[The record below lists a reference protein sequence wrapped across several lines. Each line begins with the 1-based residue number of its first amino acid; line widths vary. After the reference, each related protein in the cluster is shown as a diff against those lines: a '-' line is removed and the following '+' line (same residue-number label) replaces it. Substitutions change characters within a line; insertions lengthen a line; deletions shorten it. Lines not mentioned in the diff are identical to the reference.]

1 MTKLKPLFPF
11 FLLLLV
17 SIAVILSLFPGS
29 HPQGALVLPLDSDSV
44 IQRSRELIEEL
55 GLDVTGYSPD
65 AQLQMNRPLIRQSQR
80 ELGIER
86 SNVLLR
92 DSLPGYTWRVRW
104 SARTAFGKL
113 FREGNGT
120 EDERVKEAVK
130 QLKGELVF
138 NFDTRGALIG
148 FSRDVPDSA
157 KMPSLSAAEAKR
169 IAVEFVDRYAGGKE
183 WSGEDTVGV
192 PRPDQGSI
200 QYSVRMRGADVESEK
215 KIEQPH
221 RSDFEY
227 VWSGQSAE
235 PANKILIRVGIAGDV
250 VSRFATEYQVPE
262 QYKQNDSMVVHQV
275 AVVLLYCG
283 LALLMIVLT
292 FKRIRS
298 YEIGFKFGM
307 IIGIGGGMLMALQL
321 YLTLYRE
328 MGWEIILPVF
338 FAPLFIGGALI
349 VLWAVSEAI
358 GRDAWKEKFISIDLL
373 FKGSA
378 FHSRVGMSVIRGLAL
393 GVGSFAVWLLLFRGG
408 SMILNLWMGLPGED
422 VDRMFD
428 SFSPA
433 FHILGASF
441 LNVMYVFTF
450 FVLFA
455 VSFLRKKFNSLP
467 ATVAVGTVVLGL
479 GFGENIQPLSAGIAV
494 QLGVA
499 AIVVWSF
506 VRYDVL
512 TSFLTLWMFTITKET
527 ATLFFTGNP
536 WYTGSAFM
544 VLGLLVVLM
553 VISLLSLYRKTEIT
567 DFDSITPAFA
577 RHISE
582 RQRLQQ
588 ELEIARQVQMSFLP
602 KTNPKFGGLDIAS
615 RCAPA
620 LEVGGDY
627 YDFMELGD
635 RKLGVAVGD
644 VSGKG
649 TQAAFFMTL
658 TKGFLRALADVTDS
672 PASILTRINKLF
684 YENVERGIFISM
696 VYGIFDT
703 GKNELRFARAGHNP
717 VLMRTH
723 GQGRVRVLNP
733 MGLALGLDQGET
745 FSKSIQEMNIPFQP
759 GDLFVFYTDGFPE
772 GMNKAMEEFG
782 EERLLKA
789 VEKYAHGPAAEILE
803 GVFSEMKHFTGKAKQ
818 HDDMTIVVVKV
829 I

>member
-11 FLLLLV
+11 LLLLLV
-17 SIAVILSLFPGS
+17 SAVVILNLFPGS

-44 IQRSRELIEEL
+44 IQRSRELIAEL
-55 GLDVTGYSPD
+55 SLDVTGYSPD
-65 AQLQMNRPLIRQSQR
+65 AQLRMNRPLIRQSQR

-86 SNVLLR
+86 SNVRLR

-104 SARTAFGKL
+104 SPRTGFGQL
-113 FREGNGT
+113 FREGNGN
-120 EDERVKEAVK
+120 EEERVRDAVRRM
-130 QLKGELVF
+130 KGELVF
-138 NFDTRGALIG
+138 NFDTRGTLIG
-148 FSRDVPDSA
+148 FSRVVADSA
-157 KMPSLSAAEAKR
+157 KIASVSAEEAKQL
-169 IAVEFVDRYAGGKE
+169 AVEFMDRFAGNKQ
-183 WSGEDTVGV
+183 WSGEDTVRV
-192 PRPDQGSI
+192 PPLDQGSI
-200 QYSVRMRGADVESEK
+200 QYSVRMSGTEVESEK

-221 RSDFEY
+221 RTDFEY
-227 VWSGQSAE
+227 VWAARSTE
-235 PANKILIRVGIAGDV
+235 PDNKILIRVGIAGDA
-250 VSRFATEYQVPE
+250 VSRYAVEYQIPE
-262 QYKQNDSMVVHQV
+262 QYKQTDTMGVHQV
-275 AVVLLYCG
+275 VVVLLYFG
-283 LALLMIVLT
+283 LAVLMIVLT

-307 IIGIGGGMLMALQL
+307 IIGIGGGVLMALQL

-408 SMILNLWMGLPGED
+408 SMVLNLWMGLPGED
-422 VDRMFD
+422 ADRMFD
-428 SFSPA
+428 SFSPS
-433 FHILGASF
+433 FHVLGASF
-441 LNVMYVFTF
+441 INVMYVFTF

-455 VSFLRKKFNSLP
+455 VSFLRKKISSLP
-467 ATVAVGTVVLGL
+467 AIVAIGTVVLGL
-479 GFGENIQPLSAGIAV
+479 GFGENVQPLSAGIAI
-494 QLGVA
+494 QLGMA

-512 TSFLTLWMFTITKET
+512 TSFLALWMFTITKET
-527 ATLFFTGNP
+527 ATLLFTGNP
-536 WYTGSAFM
+536 AYMGSAFM
-544 VLGLLVVLM
+544 LLGLLVVMIL
-553 VISLLSLYRKTEIT
+553 ISLLTLYRKNEIT

-658 TKGFLRALADVTDS
+658 TKGFLRALAGVTDS

-703 GKNELRFARAGHNP
+703 GKNNLRFARAGHNP
-717 VLMRTH
+717 VLTRKH
-723 GQGRVRVLNP
+723 GESRVRILNP
-733 MGLALGLDQGET
+733 MGLALGLDEGEK
-745 FSKSIQEMNIPFQP
+745 FSMSIQEMDIPFQP
-759 GDLFVFYTDGFPE
+759 GDLFVFYTDGLPE